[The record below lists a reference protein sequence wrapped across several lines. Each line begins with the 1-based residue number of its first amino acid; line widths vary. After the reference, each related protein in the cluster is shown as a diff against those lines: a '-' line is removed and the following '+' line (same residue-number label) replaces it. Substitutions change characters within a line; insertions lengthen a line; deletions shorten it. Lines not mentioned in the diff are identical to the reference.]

1 MSEGE
6 VIEQLVEFTNILL
19 IGVSVIFTVV
29 SAYVVGL
36 NYFIGSANFFARLLS
51 FLFVTLILAM
61 LLFVMMGAASTHT
74 GLLDR
79 LRELERAGELT
90 AAGRAALANA
100 APAMIGPLTGGRYSI
115 DGVIQLCIWA
125 GLAFVYVSLAYLT
138 FLHRW
143 RPDAI
148 PVSVTRN
155 TP

>member
-61 LLFVMMGAASTHT
+61 LLFVLMGAASTHD
-74 GLLDR
+74 GLIER
-79 LRELERAGELT
+79 LQELERDGQLT

-100 APAMIGPLTGGRYSI
+100 SPAMTGPITGAQYSV
-115 DGVIQLCIWA
+115 DGVIQLFVWT
-125 GLAFVYVSLAYLT
+125 GLAFVYISLAYLT

-155 TP
+155 KA